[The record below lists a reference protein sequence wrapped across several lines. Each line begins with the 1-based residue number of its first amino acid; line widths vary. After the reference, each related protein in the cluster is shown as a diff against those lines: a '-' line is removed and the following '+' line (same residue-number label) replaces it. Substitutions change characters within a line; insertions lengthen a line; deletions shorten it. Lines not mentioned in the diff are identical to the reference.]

1 MAEQERKTFK
11 WGDREYLLDDLL
23 KLHAEQENNYYNFA
37 RDRGQ
42 YDETALSGLRQAIS
56 DRINAVKSGQAFD
69 ADGVLG
75 TDTVDNTTI
84 QTQKKGLF
92 KKAKYVDQDNTE
104 WAKYYLNK
112 LVGQLK
118 PYEKGTTADKGAWDI
133 TKHGLSAYLTG
144 QGLNARDIFE
154 KYDLRDKDNPEAA
167 RSFTQRRE
175 ILKKHLAGYNNWL
188 KGKGF
193 DFSKNDNEWD
203 DTFGTDLDK
212 FVTDYD
218 NLDNNALATQLRR
231 FGAGDDYT
239 TAFTSDRWDLSKSSD
254 QLAEEEKLAAQ
265 QKKAKEEK
273 EKYQQYIK
281 DTHGAFKALEDN
293 NFGGTFFTSSGDGL
307 FDMSDSE
314 YETWLNTHTNDKDAY
329 MRNLQES
336 YYKNPFDTK
345 VAGEYL
351 PLAERFGALKDV
363 TIGGRAYKYDPRT
376 IDRTKNR
383 FVAFDPE
390 SGEIRHAF
398 IGDIEAEKE
407 ALRRKWRIDNGYEDE
422 AAQYFEEGGV
432 ISMQTGGGFN
442 LAQSVNRDLEERNKK
457 RAKETGNTEKV
468 QAARDRVVSNGDDS
482 FVSEQDS
489 IASPNAGFSGAEVAR
504 LVSIGADI
512 TSMFLDPVTGTAV
525 GLGSTLT
532 NFGADIADDGFQWED
547 VKNLGINVGFDLLGA
562 IPLFGDAV
570 GTGSKITRNLVKWAP
585 RVMAGL
591 AAYQGVSN
599 FDGMMDSWGKFT
611 SGDKDQKLTVQDWR
625 NIAQSIGL
633 VTGATRAIKNKV
645 AQNQMK
651 NKAKVDGVVGVNV
664 RDKNTGEI
672 KQLLV
677 DGKTAE
683 TIRNHKGDAKK
694 IQQTLSELEGYKDK
708 FGENGTWEIN
718 TKSGG
723 LQKPFGRTENAD
735 GSKSWELRGFRKD
748 GRADVN
754 DVYDFSQ
761 VPQGYG
767 ASAGY
772 KIPGVSDYLNNLHQS
787 WVSKLS
793 GNPTQINARGV
804 MTSAEIDAQH
814 QQLLKDQGV
823 DAQIEKLT
831 QAMDA
836 RNKSQEITKD
846 KLTKAQE
853 ALGLNQD
860 RVKGLASEA
869 DLQANKTAYETQ
881 LRSLP
886 DDLTLRNAEQAIA
899 HNQSILDRNKTRRAE
914 LSASRKEKIQQSV
927 EGFDN
932 KIAKKQ
938 DKIKKLQKRL
948 KSLNKIKNPTPEQIR
963 EKRSLIGH
971 IQGQQRAI
979 SGIEAKKGQIAD
991 KITKQYT
998 KEYARLAAENKTAKG
1013 SIATAQPIA
1022 NQRQSLMDY
1031 RAKLKGV
1038 ENDLATYTDVN
1049 TKNTSIQQRI
1059 NTLQGRLSAHDPATT
1074 HTKAYQD
1081 LEALLNNLRTSHQQI
1096 GGRQL
1101 DWDMN
1106 TILAKYNVQNA
1117 FKEGGSINRN
1127 KINKFLNYAKG

>member
-1 MAEQERKTFK
+1 MAETKQEKRTFK

-23 KLHAEQENNYYNFA
+23 EQHAKYENNYYDFA

-42 YDETALSGLRQAIS
+42 YDATALQGLRQAITN
-56 DRINAVKSGQAFD
+56 RINAVKDGKSFD
-69 ADGVLG
+69 GDGTLY
-75 TDTVDNTTI
+75 TDRVDNTRI

-92 KKAKYVDQDNTE
+92 KKDKYVDQDNTE
-104 WAKYYLNK
+104 WAKYYLNQ
-112 LVGQLK
+112 LVGRIK
-118 PYEKGTTADKGAWDI
+118 PYEKAVTPDKGAWDI
-133 TKHGLSAYLTG
+133 AKYGLSAYLTG

-265 QKKAKEEK
+265 QKKVKEEK

-314 YETWLNTHTNDKDAY
+314 YETWLKTHTNDKDAY

-351 PLAERFGALKDV
+351 PLAGRFGALKDV

-651 NKAKVDGVVGVNV
+651 NKAKVDGVVGVNI

-767 ASAGY
+767 VSAGY
-772 KIPGVSDYLNNLHQS
+772 KIPGVSDKLNQWHQQL
-787 WVSKLS
+787 VGKLS
-793 GNPTQINARGV
+793 GTPATVNAKGAKTV
-804 MTSAEIDAQH
+804 AEVDAEVKA
-814 QQLLKDQGV
+814 LRDPV
-823 DAQIEKLT
+823 DAQVKAMQDAMTRRSEAKKRINSQLTPEKKRLQDIQT
-831 QAMDA
+831 RLRGVPDEATLNANKTTLEQNIATNDANITSRQQLIDQAQK
-836 RNKSQEITKD
+836 NLD
-846 KLTKAQE
+846 KLLNKKRVPKKRQKQHKADIKSARAQLQGHKTTLQGYQATKQRYDADMSKLKAQLQDY
-853 ALGLNQD
+853 ADLTPVQANVNRLQGIQSRLGRGNHTNAYNKLQQM
-860 RVKGLASEA
+860 LA
-869 DLQANKTAYETQ
+869 DLQTNHSTV
-881 LRSLP
+881 S
-886 DDLTLRNAEQAIA
+886 
-899 HNQSILDRNKTRRAE
+899 
-914 LSASRKEKIQQSV
+914 
-927 EGFDN
+927 
-932 KIAKKQ
+932 
-938 DKIKKLQKRL
+938 
-948 KSLNKIKNPTPEQIR
+948 
-963 EKRSLIGH
+963 
-971 IQGQQRAI
+971 
-979 SGIEAKKGQIAD
+979 
-991 KITKQYT
+991 
-998 KEYARLAAENKTAKG
+998 
-1013 SIATAQPIA
+1013 
-1022 NQRQSLMDY
+1022 
-1031 RAKLKGV
+1031 
-1038 ENDLATYTDVN
+1038 
-1049 TKNTSIQQRI
+1049 
-1059 NTLQGRLSAHDPATT
+1059 
-1074 HTKAYQD
+1074 
-1081 LEALLNNLRTSHQQI
+1081 
-1096 GGRQL
+1096 GRQVN
-1101 DWDMN
+1101 WDMSE
-1106 TILAKYNVQNA
+1106 ILQQAGIQNA
-1117 FKEGGSINRN
+1117 FKQGGSIDKN

>member
-1 MAEQERKTFK
+1 MAETKQEKRTFK

-23 KLHAEQENNYYNFA
+23 EQHAKYENNYYDFA

-42 YDETALSGLRQAIS
+42 YDATALQGLRQAITN
-56 DRINAVKSGQAFD
+56 RINAVKDGKSFD
-69 ADGVLG
+69 GDGTLY
-75 TDTVDNTTI
+75 TDRVDNTRI

-92 KKAKYVDQDNTE
+92 KKDKYVDQDNTE
-104 WAKYYLNK
+104 WAKYYLNQ
-112 LVGQLK
+112 LVGRIK
-118 PYEKGTTADKGAWDI
+118 PYEKAATPDKGAWDI
-133 TKHGLSAYLTG
+133 NKYGLSAYLTG

-218 NLDNNALATQLRR
+218 NLDNNTLATQLRR

-293 NFGGTFFTSSGDGL
+293 NLGGTFFTSSGDGL

-351 PLAERFGALKDV
+351 PLAGRFGALKDV

-422 AAQYFEEGGV
+422 AAQYFEEGGI

-468 QAARDRVVSNGDDS
+468 QAARDRVVSNGDNS

-767 ASAGY
+767 ASVGY
-772 KIPGVSDYLNNLHQS
+772 KIPGVSDRLNQWHQQL
-787 WVSKLS
+787 VGKLS
-793 GNPTQINARGV
+793 GTPSTVNAKGAKTV
-804 MTSAEIDAQH
+804 AEVDAEVKA
-814 QQLLKDQGV
+814 LRDPV
-823 DAQIEKLT
+823 DAQVKAMQDAMTRRSEAKKRINSQLTPEKKRLQDIQT
-831 QAMDA
+831 RLRGVPDEATLNANKTTLEQNIATNDANITSRQQLIDQAQK
-836 RNKSQEITKD
+836 NLD
-846 KLTKAQE
+846 KLLNKKRVPKKRQKQHKADIKSARAQLQGHKTTLQGYQATKQRYDADMSKLKAQLQDY
-853 ALGLNQD
+853 ADLTPVQANVNRLQGIQSRLGRGNHTNAYNKLQQM
-860 RVKGLASEA
+860 LA
-869 DLQANKTAYETQ
+869 DLQANHSTV
-881 LRSLP
+881 S
-886 DDLTLRNAEQAIA
+886 
-899 HNQSILDRNKTRRAE
+899 
-914 LSASRKEKIQQSV
+914 
-927 EGFDN
+927 
-932 KIAKKQ
+932 
-938 DKIKKLQKRL
+938 
-948 KSLNKIKNPTPEQIR
+948 
-963 EKRSLIGH
+963 
-971 IQGQQRAI
+971 
-979 SGIEAKKGQIAD
+979 
-991 KITKQYT
+991 
-998 KEYARLAAENKTAKG
+998 
-1013 SIATAQPIA
+1013 
-1022 NQRQSLMDY
+1022 
-1031 RAKLKGV
+1031 
-1038 ENDLATYTDVN
+1038 
-1049 TKNTSIQQRI
+1049 
-1059 NTLQGRLSAHDPATT
+1059 
-1074 HTKAYQD
+1074 
-1081 LEALLNNLRTSHQQI
+1081 
-1096 GGRQL
+1096 GRQVN
-1101 DWDMN
+1101 WDMAE
-1106 TILAKYNVQNA
+1106 ILQQAGIQNA
-1117 FKEGGSINRN
+1117 FKQGGSINRN

>member
-1 MAEQERKTFK
+1 MAETKQEKRTFK

-23 KLHAEQENNYYNFA
+23 EQHAKYENNYYDFA

-42 YDETALSGLRQAIS
+42 YDATALQGLRQAITN
-56 DRINAVKSGQAFD
+56 RINAVKDGKSFD
-69 ADGVLG
+69 GDGTLY
-75 TDTVDNTTI
+75 TDRVDNTRI

-92 KKAKYVDQDNTE
+92 KKDKYVDQDNTE
-104 WAKYYLNK
+104 WAKYYLNQ
-112 LVGQLK
+112 LVGRIK
-118 PYEKGTTADKGAWDI
+118 PYEKAVTPDKGAWDI
-133 TKHGLSAYLTG
+133 SKYGLSAYLTG

-212 FVTDYD
+212 FVNDYD
-218 NLDNNALATQLRR
+218 SLDNNTLATQLRR

-293 NFGGTFFTSSGDGL
+293 NLGGTFFTSSGDGL

-314 YETWLNTHTNDKDAY
+314 YEAWLNTHTNDKDAY

-351 PLAERFGALKDV
+351 PLAGRFGALKDV

-489 IASPNAGFSGAEVAR
+489 IASPDAGFSGAEVAR

-754 DVYDFSQ
+754 DIYDFSQ

-767 ASAGY
+767 VSAGY
-772 KIPGVSDYLNNLHQS
+772 KIPGVSDKLNQWHQQA
-787 WVSKLS
+787 VGRLSKT
-793 GNPTQINARGV
+793 PTQVDAKGAKTV
-804 MTSAEIDAQH
+804 AEVDAEVKA
-814 QQLLKDQGV
+814 LRDPV
-823 DAQIEKLT
+823 DAQVKAMQDAMTRRSEAKNRINSQLTPEKKRLQDIQT
-831 QAMDA
+831 RLRGVPDEATLNANKTTLEQNIATNNANITSRQQLIDQAQK
-836 RNKSQEITKD
+836 NLD
-846 KLTKAQE
+846 KLLNKKRVPKKRQKQHKADIKSARAQLQGHKTTLQGYQATKQRYDADMSKLKAQLQDY
-853 ALGLNQD
+853 ADLTPVQTNVNRLQGIQSRLGRGNHTNAYNKLQQM
-860 RVKGLASEA
+860 LA
-869 DLQANKTAYETQ
+869 DLQTNHSTV
-881 LRSLP
+881 S
-886 DDLTLRNAEQAIA
+886 
-899 HNQSILDRNKTRRAE
+899 
-914 LSASRKEKIQQSV
+914 
-927 EGFDN
+927 
-932 KIAKKQ
+932 
-938 DKIKKLQKRL
+938 
-948 KSLNKIKNPTPEQIR
+948 
-963 EKRSLIGH
+963 
-971 IQGQQRAI
+971 
-979 SGIEAKKGQIAD
+979 
-991 KITKQYT
+991 
-998 KEYARLAAENKTAKG
+998 
-1013 SIATAQPIA
+1013 
-1022 NQRQSLMDY
+1022 
-1031 RAKLKGV
+1031 
-1038 ENDLATYTDVN
+1038 
-1049 TKNTSIQQRI
+1049 
-1059 NTLQGRLSAHDPATT
+1059 
-1074 HTKAYQD
+1074 
-1081 LEALLNNLRTSHQQI
+1081 
-1096 GGRQL
+1096 GRQVN
-1101 DWDMN
+1101 WDMSE
-1106 TILAKYNVQNA
+1106 ILQQAGIQNA
-1117 FKEGGSINRN
+1117 FKQGGSIDKN

>member
-1 MAEQERKTFK
+1 MAETKQEKRTFK

-23 KLHAEQENNYYNFA
+23 EQHAKYENNYYDFA

-42 YDETALSGLRQAIS
+42 YDATALQGLRQAITN
-56 DRINAVKSGQAFD
+56 RINAVKDGKSFD
-69 ADGVLG
+69 GDGTLY
-75 TDTVDNTTI
+75 TDRVDNTRI

-92 KKAKYVDQDNTE
+92 KKDKYVDQDNTE
-104 WAKYYLNK
+104 WAKYYLNQ
-112 LVGQLK
+112 LVGRIK
-118 PYEKGTTADKGAWDI
+118 PYEKAATPDKGAWDI
-133 TKHGLSAYLTG
+133 AKYGLSAYLTG

-293 NFGGTFFTSSGDGL
+293 NFSGTFFTSSGDGL

-351 PLAERFGALKDV
+351 PLAGRFGALKDV

-767 ASAGY
+767 ASVGY
-772 KIPGVSDYLNNLHQS
+772 KIPGVSDRLNQWHQQL
-787 WVSKLS
+787 VGKLS
-793 GNPTQINARGV
+793 GTPSTVNAKGAKTV
-804 MTSAEIDAQH
+804 AEVDAEVKA
-814 QQLLKDQGV
+814 LRDPV
-823 DAQIEKLT
+823 DAQVKAMQDAMTRRSEAKKRINSQLTPEKKRLQDIQT
-831 QAMDA
+831 RLRGVPDEATLNANKTTLEQNIATNDANITSRQQLIDQAQK
-836 RNKSQEITKD
+836 NLD
-846 KLTKAQE
+846 KLLNKKRVPKKRQKQHKADIKSARAQLQGHKTTLQGYQATKQRYDADMSKLKAQLQDY
-853 ALGLNQD
+853 ADLTPVQANVNRLQGIQSRLGRGNHTNAYNKLQQM
-860 RVKGLASEA
+860 LA
-869 DLQANKTAYETQ
+869 DLQANHSTV
-881 LRSLP
+881 S
-886 DDLTLRNAEQAIA
+886 
-899 HNQSILDRNKTRRAE
+899 
-914 LSASRKEKIQQSV
+914 
-927 EGFDN
+927 
-932 KIAKKQ
+932 
-938 DKIKKLQKRL
+938 
-948 KSLNKIKNPTPEQIR
+948 
-963 EKRSLIGH
+963 
-971 IQGQQRAI
+971 
-979 SGIEAKKGQIAD
+979 
-991 KITKQYT
+991 
-998 KEYARLAAENKTAKG
+998 
-1013 SIATAQPIA
+1013 
-1022 NQRQSLMDY
+1022 
-1031 RAKLKGV
+1031 
-1038 ENDLATYTDVN
+1038 
-1049 TKNTSIQQRI
+1049 
-1059 NTLQGRLSAHDPATT
+1059 
-1074 HTKAYQD
+1074 
-1081 LEALLNNLRTSHQQI
+1081 
-1096 GGRQL
+1096 GRQVN
-1101 DWDMN
+1101 WDMAE
-1106 TILAKYNVQNA
+1106 ILQQAGIQNA
-1117 FKEGGSINRN
+1117 FKQGGSINRN

>member
-1 MAEQERKTFK
+1 MAENKQEKRTFK

-23 KLHAEQENNYYNFA
+23 AQHAQFENNYYDFA

-42 YDETALSGLRQAIS
+42 YDATALQGLRQAITN
-56 DRINAVKSGQAFD
+56 RINAVKDGESFD
-69 ADGVLG
+69 GDGTLH
-75 TDTVDNTTI
+75 TDKVDNTRI

-92 KKAKYVDQDNTE
+92 KKDKYVDQDNTE
-104 WAKYYLNK
+104 WAKYYLNQ
-112 LVGQLK
+112 LVGRIK
-118 PYEKGTTADKGAWDI
+118 PYERQTPPDKGAWDI
-133 TKHGLSAYLTG
+133 SKYGLSAYLTG

-154 KYDLRDKDNPEAA
+154 KYDLRDQDNPEATRA
-167 RSFTQRRE
+167 FTQRRE
-175 ILKKHLAGYNNWL
+175 LLKKHLSGYNNWL

-218 NLDNNALATQLRR
+218 TLDNNALAAQLRR

-239 TAFTSDRWDLSKSSD
+239 TAFTSDKWDLSKSSS

-273 EKYQQYIK
+273 EKYQQYVK
-281 DTHGAFKALEDN
+281 DTHGAFKSLEDN
-293 NFGGTFFTSSGDGL
+293 NFGGTYFTSAGDGL
-307 FDMSDSE
+307 FNMSDSE
-314 YETWLNTHTNDKDAY
+314 YESWLNTHTNDKDAY

-336 YYKNPFDTK
+336 YYKNPFDAK
-345 VAGEYL
+345 IAGEYL
-351 PLAERFGALKDV
+351 PLAGRFGALKDV
-363 TIGGRAYKYDPRT
+363 TIDGRAYKYDPRT

-390 SGEIRHAF
+390 SGEMRHAF
-398 IGDIEAEKE
+398 IGDIEEE
-407 ALRRKWRIDNGYEDE
+407 MQALKRKWRIDNGYEDE
-422 AAQYFEEGGV
+422 ADKYTKYNEQGGV
-432 ISMQTGGGFN
+432 LSMQTGGGFN

-489 IASPNAGFSGAEVAR
+489 IASPDSGFSGAEVAR

-512 TSMFLDPVTGTAV
+512 TSMFLDPITGTAV

-547 VKNLGINVGFDLLGA
+547 VKNLGINAGFDLLGA

-599 FDGMMDSWGKFT
+599 FGGMMDSWSKFT

-633 VTGATRAIKNKV
+633 VTGATKAIKNKV
-645 AQNQMK
+645 AQNQVK

-683 TIRNHKGDAKK
+683 AIRSHKGDAKK

-723 LQKPFGRTENAD
+723 LQKPWGKTENAD

-754 DVYDFSQ
+754 DIYDFSQ

-767 ASAGY
+767 VSAGY
-772 KIPGVSDYLNNLHQS
+772 KIPGVSDKLNQWHQQA
-787 WVSKLS
+787 VGKLS
-793 GNPTQINARGV
+793 KTPTQVYAKGAKTV
-804 MTSAEIDAQH
+804 AEVDAEVKA
-814 QQLLKDQGV
+814 LRDPV
-823 DAQIEKLT
+823 DAQIKAMQDAMTRRADAKSRINAQLTPEKKRLQDIQT
-831 QAMDA
+831 RLRGVPDEATLNSNKITLEQNIATNDANITSRQQLIDQAQK
-836 RNKSQEITKD
+836 NLD
-846 KLTKAQE
+846 KLLNKKRVPKKKQKQHKAAIKSARTQLQGHKTTLQGYQATKQRYDADMSKLKAQLQDY
-853 ALGLNQD
+853 ADLTPVQTNVNRLQGIQSRLGRGNHTNAYNKLQQM
-860 RVKGLASEA
+860 LA
-869 DLQANKTAYETQ
+869 DLQTNHSTV
-881 LRSLP
+881 S
-886 DDLTLRNAEQAIA
+886 
-899 HNQSILDRNKTRRAE
+899 
-914 LSASRKEKIQQSV
+914 
-927 EGFDN
+927 
-932 KIAKKQ
+932 
-938 DKIKKLQKRL
+938 
-948 KSLNKIKNPTPEQIR
+948 
-963 EKRSLIGH
+963 
-971 IQGQQRAI
+971 
-979 SGIEAKKGQIAD
+979 
-991 KITKQYT
+991 
-998 KEYARLAAENKTAKG
+998 
-1013 SIATAQPIA
+1013 
-1022 NQRQSLMDY
+1022 
-1031 RAKLKGV
+1031 
-1038 ENDLATYTDVN
+1038 
-1049 TKNTSIQQRI
+1049 
-1059 NTLQGRLSAHDPATT
+1059 
-1074 HTKAYQD
+1074 
-1081 LEALLNNLRTSHQQI
+1081 
-1096 GGRQL
+1096 GRQVN
-1101 DWDMN
+1101 WDMAE
-1106 TILAKYNVQNA
+1106 ILQQAGVQNA
-1117 FKEGGSINRN
+1117 FKQGGSINRN

>member
-1 MAEQERKTFK
+1 MAEIKQEKRTFK

-23 KLHAEQENNYYNFA
+23 EQHAKYENNYYDFA

-42 YDETALSGLRQAIS
+42 YDATALQGLRQAITN
-56 DRINAVKSGQAFD
+56 RINAVKDGKSFD
-69 ADGVLG
+69 GDGTLY
-75 TDTVDNTTI
+75 TDRVDNTRI

-92 KKAKYVDQDNTE
+92 KKDKYVDQDNTE
-104 WAKYYLNK
+104 WAKYYLNQ
-112 LVGQLK
+112 LVGRIK
-118 PYEKGTTADKGAWDI
+118 PYEKATTPDKGAWDI
-133 TKHGLSAYLTG
+133 SKYGLSAYLTG

-218 NLDNNALATQLRR
+218 NLDNNTLATQLRR

-307 FDMSDSE
+307 FNMSDSE

-329 MRNLQES
+329 MRNLQEN

-351 PLAERFGALKDV
+351 PLAGRFGALKDV
-363 TIGGRAYKYDPRT
+363 TIDGRAYKYDPRT

-398 IGDIEAEKE
+398 IGDIAEE
-407 ALRRKWRIDNGYEDE
+407 MAALKRKWRIDNGYENE
-422 AAQYFEEGGV
+422 ADKYINYNEEGGV

-457 RAKETGNTEKV
+457 KAKETGNTEKV

-489 IASPNAGFSGAEVAR
+489 IASPDSGFSGAEIAR

-547 VKNLGINVGFDLLGA
+547 VKNLGINAGFDLLGA

-599 FDGMMDSWGKFT
+599 FDGMMDSWSKFT

-767 ASAGY
+767 VSAGY
-772 KIPGVSDYLNNLHQS
+772 KIPGVSDRLNQWHQQL
-787 WVSKLS
+787 VGKLS
-793 GNPTQINARGV
+793 GTPSTVNAKGAKTV
-804 MTSAEIDAQH
+804 AEVDAEVKA
-814 QQLLKDQGV
+814 LRDPV
-823 DAQIEKLT
+823 DAQVKAMQDAMTRRSEAKKRINSQLTPEKKRLQDIQT
-831 QAMDA
+831 RLRGVPDEATLNANKTTLEQNIATNDANITSRQQLIDQAQK
-836 RNKSQEITKD
+836 NLD
-846 KLTKAQE
+846 KLLNKKRVPKKRQKQHKADIKSARAQLQGHKTTLQGYQATKQRYDADMSKLKAQLQDY
-853 ALGLNQD
+853 ADLTPVQANVNRLQGIQSRLGRGNHTNVYNKLQQM
-860 RVKGLASEA
+860 LA
-869 DLQANKTAYETQ
+869 DLQANHSTV
-881 LRSLP
+881 S
-886 DDLTLRNAEQAIA
+886 
-899 HNQSILDRNKTRRAE
+899 
-914 LSASRKEKIQQSV
+914 
-927 EGFDN
+927 
-932 KIAKKQ
+932 
-938 DKIKKLQKRL
+938 
-948 KSLNKIKNPTPEQIR
+948 
-963 EKRSLIGH
+963 
-971 IQGQQRAI
+971 
-979 SGIEAKKGQIAD
+979 
-991 KITKQYT
+991 
-998 KEYARLAAENKTAKG
+998 
-1013 SIATAQPIA
+1013 
-1022 NQRQSLMDY
+1022 
-1031 RAKLKGV
+1031 
-1038 ENDLATYTDVN
+1038 
-1049 TKNTSIQQRI
+1049 
-1059 NTLQGRLSAHDPATT
+1059 
-1074 HTKAYQD
+1074 
-1081 LEALLNNLRTSHQQI
+1081 
-1096 GGRQL
+1096 GRQVN
-1101 DWDMN
+1101 WDMAE
-1106 TILAKYNVQNA
+1106 ILQQAGIQNA
-1117 FKEGGSINRN
+1117 FKQGGSINRN

>member
-1 MAEQERKTFK
+1 MAETKQEKRTFK

-23 KLHAEQENNYYNFA
+23 EQHAKYENNYYDFA

-42 YDETALSGLRQAIS
+42 YDATALQGLRQAITN
-56 DRINAVKSGQAFD
+56 RINAVKDGKSFD
-69 ADGVLG
+69 GDGTLY
-75 TDTVDNTTI
+75 TDRVDNTRI

-92 KKAKYVDQDNTE
+92 KKDKYVDQDNTE
-104 WAKYYLNK
+104 WAKYYLNQ
-112 LVGQLK
+112 LVGRIK
-118 PYEKGTTADKGAWDI
+118 PYEKAVTPDKGAWDI
-133 TKHGLSAYLTG
+133 SKYGLSAYLTG

-218 NLDNNALATQLRR
+218 NLDNNTLATQLRR

-293 NFGGTFFTSSGDGL
+293 NLGGTFFTSSGDGL

-314 YETWLNTHTNDKDAY
+314 YEAWLNTHTNDKDAY

-351 PLAERFGALKDV
+351 PLAGRFGALKDV

-489 IASPNAGFSGAEVAR
+489 IASPDAGFSGAEVAR

-754 DVYDFSQ
+754 DIYDFSQ

-767 ASAGY
+767 VSAGY
-772 KIPGVSDYLNNLHQS
+772 KIPGVSDKLNQWHQQA
-787 WVSKLS
+787 VGRLSKT
-793 GNPTQINARGV
+793 PTQVDAKGAKTV
-804 MTSAEIDAQH
+804 AEVDAEVKA
-814 QQLLKDQGV
+814 LRDPV
-823 DAQIEKLT
+823 DAQVKAMQDAMTRRSEAKKRINSQLTPEKKRLQDIQT
-831 QAMDA
+831 RLRGVPDEATLNANKTTLEQNIATNDANITSRQQLIDQAQK
-836 RNKSQEITKD
+836 NLD
-846 KLTKAQE
+846 KLLNKKRVPKKRQKQHKADIKSARAQLQGHKTTLQGYQATKQRYDADMSKLKAQLQDY
-853 ALGLNQD
+853 ADLTPVQTNVNRLQGIQSRLGRGNHTNAYNKLQQM
-860 RVKGLASEA
+860 LA
-869 DLQANKTAYETQ
+869 DLQTNHSTV
-881 LRSLP
+881 S
-886 DDLTLRNAEQAIA
+886 
-899 HNQSILDRNKTRRAE
+899 
-914 LSASRKEKIQQSV
+914 
-927 EGFDN
+927 
-932 KIAKKQ
+932 
-938 DKIKKLQKRL
+938 
-948 KSLNKIKNPTPEQIR
+948 
-963 EKRSLIGH
+963 
-971 IQGQQRAI
+971 
-979 SGIEAKKGQIAD
+979 
-991 KITKQYT
+991 
-998 KEYARLAAENKTAKG
+998 
-1013 SIATAQPIA
+1013 
-1022 NQRQSLMDY
+1022 
-1031 RAKLKGV
+1031 
-1038 ENDLATYTDVN
+1038 
-1049 TKNTSIQQRI
+1049 
-1059 NTLQGRLSAHDPATT
+1059 
-1074 HTKAYQD
+1074 
-1081 LEALLNNLRTSHQQI
+1081 
-1096 GGRQL
+1096 GRQVN
-1101 DWDMN
+1101 WDMSE
-1106 TILAKYNVQNA
+1106 ILQQAGIQNA
-1117 FKEGGSINRN
+1117 FKQGGSIDKN

>member
-1 MAEQERKTFK
+1 MAETKQEKRTFK

-23 KLHAEQENNYYNFA
+23 EQHAKYENNYYDFA

-42 YDETALSGLRQAIS
+42 YDAAALQGLRQAITN
-56 DRINAVKSGQAFD
+56 RINAIKDGQSFD
-69 ADGVLG
+69 GDGTLD
-75 TDTVDNTTI
+75 TDRVDNTRI

-92 KKAKYVDQDNTE
+92 KKDKYVDQDNTE
-104 WAKYYLNK
+104 WAKYYLNQ
-112 LVGQLK
+112 LVGRIK
-118 PYEKGTTADKGAWDI
+118 PYEKAATPDKGAWDI
-133 TKHGLSAYLTG
+133 NKYGLSAYLTG

-175 ILKKHLAGYNNWL
+175 ILKQHLTGYNNWL

-218 NLDNNALATQLRR
+218 NLDNNALATQLRK

-239 TAFTSDRWDLSKSSD
+239 TAFTSDKWDLSKSSN

-281 DTHGAFKALEDN
+281 DTHNAFKALEDN

-307 FDMSDSE
+307 FNMSDSE

-336 YYKNPFDTK
+336 YYKNPFDIK
-345 VAGEYL
+345 IAGEYL
-351 PLAERFGALKDV
+351 PLAGRFGALKDV
-363 TIGGRAYKYDPRT
+363 TINGKTYKYDPRT

-442 LAQSVNRDLEERNKK
+442 LAQAVNRDLEERNKK

-468 QAARDRVVSNGDDS
+468 QAARDRVVINGDNS
-482 FVSEQDS
+482 FISEQNS
-489 IASPNAGFSGAEVAR
+489 IANPNAGFTGAEIAR

-512 TSMFLDPVTGTAV
+512 TSMFLDPITGTAV

-591 AAYQGVSN
+591 ATYQGVSN
-599 FDGMMDSWGKFT
+599 FDGMMNSWSKFT
-611 SGDKDQKLTVQDWR
+611 SGDKDKKLTVQDWR

-633 VTGATRAIKNKV
+633 ITGATRAIKNKA

-651 NKAKVDGVVGVNV
+651 NKAKVQDVVGVNV

-683 TIRNHKGDAKK
+683 TIRNHKGDANK

-708 FGENGTWEIN
+708 FGENGNWEIN

-748 GRADVN
+748 GKADVN

-761 VPQGYG
+761 IPQGYG

-772 KIPGVSDYLNNLHQS
+772 KIPGVSDRLNQWHQQL
-787 WVSKLS
+787 VGKLS
-793 GNPTQINARGV
+793 GTPSTVNAKGAK
-804 MTSAEIDAQH
+804 TIAEVDAEVKA
-814 QQLLKDQGV
+814 LRDPV
-823 DAQIEKLT
+823 DAQVKAMQDAMTRRNEAKNRINSQLTPEKKRLQDIQT
-831 QAMDA
+831 RLRGVPDEATLNANKTTLEQNIATNDANITSRQQLIDQAQK
-836 RNKSQEITKD
+836 NLD
-846 KLTKAQE
+846 KLLNKKRVPKKRQKQHKADIKSARAQLQGHKTTLQGYQATKQRYDADMSKLNAQLQDY
-853 ALGLNQD
+853 ADLTPVQANVNRLQRIQSRLGRGNHTNAYNKLQQM
-860 RVKGLASEA
+860 LA
-869 DLQANKTAYETQ
+869 DLQTNHSTV
-881 LRSLP
+881 S
-886 DDLTLRNAEQAIA
+886 
-899 HNQSILDRNKTRRAE
+899 
-914 LSASRKEKIQQSV
+914 
-927 EGFDN
+927 
-932 KIAKKQ
+932 
-938 DKIKKLQKRL
+938 
-948 KSLNKIKNPTPEQIR
+948 
-963 EKRSLIGH
+963 
-971 IQGQQRAI
+971 
-979 SGIEAKKGQIAD
+979 
-991 KITKQYT
+991 
-998 KEYARLAAENKTAKG
+998 
-1013 SIATAQPIA
+1013 
-1022 NQRQSLMDY
+1022 
-1031 RAKLKGV
+1031 
-1038 ENDLATYTDVN
+1038 
-1049 TKNTSIQQRI
+1049 
-1059 NTLQGRLSAHDPATT
+1059 
-1074 HTKAYQD
+1074 
-1081 LEALLNNLRTSHQQI
+1081 
-1096 GGRQL
+1096 GRQVN
-1101 DWDMN
+1101 WDMSE
-1106 TILAKYNVQNA
+1106 ILQQAGIQNA
-1117 FKEGGSINRN
+1117 FKQGGSIDRN

>member
-1 MAEQERKTFK
+1 MAETKQEKRTFK

-23 KLHAEQENNYYNFA
+23 EQHAKYENNYYDFA

-42 YDETALSGLRQAIS
+42 YDATALQGLRQAITN
-56 DRINAVKSGQAFD
+56 RINAVKDGKSFD
-69 ADGVLG
+69 GDGTLY
-75 TDTVDNTTI
+75 TDRVDNTRI

-92 KKAKYVDQDNTE
+92 KKDKYVDQDNTE
-104 WAKYYLNK
+104 WAKYYLNQ
-112 LVGQLK
+112 LVGRIK
-118 PYEKGTTADKGAWDI
+118 PYEKAVTPDKGAWDI
-133 TKHGLSAYLTG
+133 AKYGLSAYLTG

-265 QKKAKEEK
+265 QKKVKEEK

-351 PLAERFGALKDV
+351 PLAGRFGALKDV

-767 ASAGY
+767 VSAGY
-772 KIPGVSDYLNNLHQS
+772 KIPGVSDKLNQWHQQL
-787 WVSKLS
+787 VGKLS
-793 GNPTQINARGV
+793 GTPATVNAKGAKTV
-804 MTSAEIDAQH
+804 AEVDAEVKA
-814 QQLLKDQGV
+814 LRDPV
-823 DAQIEKLT
+823 DAQVKAMQDAMTRRSEAKKRINSQLTPEKKRLQDIQT
-831 QAMDA
+831 RLRGVPDEATLNANKTTLELNIATNDANITSRQQLIDQAQK
-836 RNKSQEITKD
+836 NLD
-846 KLTKAQE
+846 KLLNKKRVPKKRQKQHKADIKSARAQLQGHKTTLQGYQATKQRYDADMSKLKAQLQDY
-853 ALGLNQD
+853 ADLTPVQANVNRLQGIQSRLGRGNHTNAYNKLQQM
-860 RVKGLASEA
+860 LA
-869 DLQANKTAYETQ
+869 DLQTNHSTV
-881 LRSLP
+881 S
-886 DDLTLRNAEQAIA
+886 
-899 HNQSILDRNKTRRAE
+899 
-914 LSASRKEKIQQSV
+914 
-927 EGFDN
+927 
-932 KIAKKQ
+932 
-938 DKIKKLQKRL
+938 
-948 KSLNKIKNPTPEQIR
+948 
-963 EKRSLIGH
+963 
-971 IQGQQRAI
+971 
-979 SGIEAKKGQIAD
+979 
-991 KITKQYT
+991 
-998 KEYARLAAENKTAKG
+998 
-1013 SIATAQPIA
+1013 
-1022 NQRQSLMDY
+1022 
-1031 RAKLKGV
+1031 
-1038 ENDLATYTDVN
+1038 
-1049 TKNTSIQQRI
+1049 
-1059 NTLQGRLSAHDPATT
+1059 
-1074 HTKAYQD
+1074 
-1081 LEALLNNLRTSHQQI
+1081 
-1096 GGRQL
+1096 GRQVN
-1101 DWDMN
+1101 WDMSE
-1106 TILAKYNVQNA
+1106 ILQQAGIQNA
-1117 FKEGGSINRN
+1117 FKQGGSIDKN

>member
-1 MAEQERKTFK
+1 MAETKQEKRTFK

-23 KLHAEQENNYYNFA
+23 EQHAKYENNYYDFA

-42 YDETALSGLRQAIS
+42 YDATALQGLRQAITN
-56 DRINAVKSGQAFD
+56 RINAVKDGKSFD
-69 ADGVLG
+69 GDGTLY
-75 TDTVDNTTI
+75 TDRVDNTRI

-92 KKAKYVDQDNTE
+92 KKDKYVDQDNTE
-104 WAKYYLNK
+104 WAKYYLNQ
-112 LVGQLK
+112 LVGRIK
-118 PYEKGTTADKGAWDI
+118 PYEKAATPDKGAWDI
-133 TKHGLSAYLTG
+133 NKYGLSAYLTG

-218 NLDNNALATQLRR
+218 NLDNNTLATQLRR

-293 NFGGTFFTSSGDGL
+293 NFSGTFFTSSGDGL

-351 PLAERFGALKDV
+351 PLAGRFGALKDV

-442 LAQSVNRDLEERNKK
+442 LVQSVNRDLEERNKK

-767 ASAGY
+767 ASVGY
-772 KIPGVSDYLNNLHQS
+772 KIPGVSDRLNQWHQQL
-787 WVSKLS
+787 VGKLS
-793 GNPTQINARGV
+793 GTPSTVNAKGAKTV
-804 MTSAEIDAQH
+804 AEVDAEVKA
-814 QQLLKDQGV
+814 LRDPV
-823 DAQIEKLT
+823 DAQVKAMQDAMTRRSEAKKRINSQLTPEKKRLQDIQT
-831 QAMDA
+831 RLRGVPDEATLNANKTTLEQNIATNDANITSRQQLIDQAQK
-836 RNKSQEITKD
+836 NLD
-846 KLTKAQE
+846 KLLNKKRVPKKRQKQHKADIKSARAQLQGHKTTLQGYQATKQRYDADMSKLKAQLQDY
-853 ALGLNQD
+853 ADLTPVQANVNRLQGIQSRLGRGNHTNAYNKLQQM
-860 RVKGLASEA
+860 LA
-869 DLQANKTAYETQ
+869 DLQANHSTV
-881 LRSLP
+881 S
-886 DDLTLRNAEQAIA
+886 
-899 HNQSILDRNKTRRAE
+899 
-914 LSASRKEKIQQSV
+914 
-927 EGFDN
+927 
-932 KIAKKQ
+932 
-938 DKIKKLQKRL
+938 
-948 KSLNKIKNPTPEQIR
+948 
-963 EKRSLIGH
+963 
-971 IQGQQRAI
+971 
-979 SGIEAKKGQIAD
+979 
-991 KITKQYT
+991 
-998 KEYARLAAENKTAKG
+998 
-1013 SIATAQPIA
+1013 
-1022 NQRQSLMDY
+1022 
-1031 RAKLKGV
+1031 
-1038 ENDLATYTDVN
+1038 
-1049 TKNTSIQQRI
+1049 
-1059 NTLQGRLSAHDPATT
+1059 
-1074 HTKAYQD
+1074 
-1081 LEALLNNLRTSHQQI
+1081 
-1096 GGRQL
+1096 GRQVN
-1101 DWDMN
+1101 WDMAE
-1106 TILAKYNVQNA
+1106 ILQQAGIQNA
-1117 FKEGGSINRN
+1117 FKQGGSINRN

>member
-1 MAEQERKTFK
+1 MAETKQEKRTFK

-23 KLHAEQENNYYNFA
+23 EQHAKYENNYYDFA

-42 YDETALSGLRQAIS
+42 YDATALQGLRQAITN
-56 DRINAVKSGQAFD
+56 RINAVKDGKSFD
-69 ADGVLG
+69 GDGTLY
-75 TDTVDNTTI
+75 TDRVDNTRI

-92 KKAKYVDQDNTE
+92 KKDKYVDQDNTE
-104 WAKYYLNK
+104 WAKYYLNQ
-112 LVGQLK
+112 LVGRIK
-118 PYEKGTTADKGAWDI
+118 PYEKAATPDKGAWDI
-133 TKHGLSAYLTG
+133 NKYGLFAYLTG

-218 NLDNNALATQLRR
+218 NLDNNTLATQLRR

-351 PLAERFGALKDV
+351 PLAGRFGALKDV

-767 ASAGY
+767 ASVGY
-772 KIPGVSDYLNNLHQS
+772 KIPGVSDRLNQWHQQL
-787 WVSKLS
+787 VGKLS
-793 GNPTQINARGV
+793 GTPSTVNAKGAKTV
-804 MTSAEIDAQH
+804 AEVDAEVKA
-814 QQLLKDQGV
+814 LRDPV
-823 DAQIEKLT
+823 DAQVKAMQDAMTRRSEAKKRINSQLTPEKKRLQDIQT
-831 QAMDA
+831 RLRGVPDEATLNANKTTLEQNIATNDANITSRQQLIDQAQK
-836 RNKSQEITKD
+836 NLD
-846 KLTKAQE
+846 KLLNKKRVPKKRQKQHKADIKSARAQLQGHKTTLQGYQATKQRYDADMSKLKAQLQDY
-853 ALGLNQD
+853 ADLTPVQANVNRLQGIQSRLGRGNHTNAYNKLQQM
-860 RVKGLASEA
+860 LA
-869 DLQANKTAYETQ
+869 DLQANHSTV
-881 LRSLP
+881 S
-886 DDLTLRNAEQAIA
+886 
-899 HNQSILDRNKTRRAE
+899 
-914 LSASRKEKIQQSV
+914 
-927 EGFDN
+927 
-932 KIAKKQ
+932 
-938 DKIKKLQKRL
+938 
-948 KSLNKIKNPTPEQIR
+948 
-963 EKRSLIGH
+963 
-971 IQGQQRAI
+971 
-979 SGIEAKKGQIAD
+979 
-991 KITKQYT
+991 
-998 KEYARLAAENKTAKG
+998 
-1013 SIATAQPIA
+1013 
-1022 NQRQSLMDY
+1022 
-1031 RAKLKGV
+1031 
-1038 ENDLATYTDVN
+1038 
-1049 TKNTSIQQRI
+1049 
-1059 NTLQGRLSAHDPATT
+1059 
-1074 HTKAYQD
+1074 
-1081 LEALLNNLRTSHQQI
+1081 
-1096 GGRQL
+1096 GRQVN
-1101 DWDMN
+1101 WDMAE
-1106 TILAKYNVQNA
+1106 ILQQAGIQNA
-1117 FKEGGSINRN
+1117 FKQGGSINRN

>member
-1 MAEQERKTFK
+1 MAETKQEKRTFK

-23 KLHAEQENNYYNFA
+23 EQHAKYENNYYDFA

-42 YDETALSGLRQAIS
+42 YDATALQGLRQAITN
-56 DRINAVKSGQAFD
+56 RINAVKDGKSFD
-69 ADGVLG
+69 GDGTLY
-75 TDTVDNTTI
+75 TDRVDNTRI

-92 KKAKYVDQDNTE
+92 KKDKYVDQDNTE
-104 WAKYYLNK
+104 WAKYYLNQ
-112 LVGQLK
+112 LVGRIK
-118 PYEKGTTADKGAWDI
+118 PYEKAVTPDKGAWYI
-133 TKHGLSAYLTG
+133 AKYGLSAYLTG

-351 PLAERFGALKDV
+351 PLAGRFGALKDV

-754 DVYDFSQ
+754 AVYDFSQ

-767 ASAGY
+767 ASVGY
-772 KIPGVSDYLNNLHQS
+772 KIPGVSDRLNQWHQQL
-787 WVSKLS
+787 VGKLS
-793 GNPTQINARGV
+793 GTPSTVNAKGAKTV
-804 MTSAEIDAQH
+804 AEVDAEVKA
-814 QQLLKDQGV
+814 LRDPV
-823 DAQIEKLT
+823 DAQVKAMQDAMTRRSEAKKRINSQLTPEKKRLQDIQT
-831 QAMDA
+831 RLRGVPDEATLNANKTTLEQNIATNDANITSRQQLIDQAQK
-836 RNKSQEITKD
+836 NLD
-846 KLTKAQE
+846 KLLNKKRVPKKKQKQHKADIKSARAQLQGHKTTLQGYQATKQRYDADMSKLKAQLQDY
-853 ALGLNQD
+853 ADLTPVQANVNRLQGIQSRLGRGNHTNAYNKLQQM
-860 RVKGLASEA
+860 LA
-869 DLQANKTAYETQ
+869 DLQANHSTV
-881 LRSLP
+881 S
-886 DDLTLRNAEQAIA
+886 
-899 HNQSILDRNKTRRAE
+899 
-914 LSASRKEKIQQSV
+914 
-927 EGFDN
+927 
-932 KIAKKQ
+932 
-938 DKIKKLQKRL
+938 
-948 KSLNKIKNPTPEQIR
+948 
-963 EKRSLIGH
+963 
-971 IQGQQRAI
+971 
-979 SGIEAKKGQIAD
+979 
-991 KITKQYT
+991 
-998 KEYARLAAENKTAKG
+998 
-1013 SIATAQPIA
+1013 
-1022 NQRQSLMDY
+1022 
-1031 RAKLKGV
+1031 
-1038 ENDLATYTDVN
+1038 
-1049 TKNTSIQQRI
+1049 
-1059 NTLQGRLSAHDPATT
+1059 
-1074 HTKAYQD
+1074 
-1081 LEALLNNLRTSHQQI
+1081 
-1096 GGRQL
+1096 GRQVN
-1101 DWDMN
+1101 WDMAE
-1106 TILAKYNVQNA
+1106 ILQQAGIQNA
-1117 FKEGGSINRN
+1117 FKQGGSINRN

>member
-1 MAEQERKTFK
+1 
-11 WGDREYLLDDLL
+11 
-23 KLHAEQENNYYNFA
+23 
-37 RDRGQ
+37 
-42 YDETALSGLRQAIS
+42 
-56 DRINAVKSGQAFD
+56 
-69 ADGVLG
+69 
-75 TDTVDNTTI
+75 
-84 QTQKKGLF
+84 
-92 KKAKYVDQDNTE
+92 
-104 WAKYYLNK
+104 
-112 LVGQLK
+112 
-118 PYEKGTTADKGAWDI
+118 
-133 TKHGLSAYLTG
+133 
-144 QGLNARDIFE
+144 
-154 KYDLRDKDNPEAA
+154 
-167 RSFTQRRE
+167 
-175 ILKKHLAGYNNWL
+175 
-188 KGKGF
+188 
-193 DFSKNDNEWD
+193 
-203 DTFGTDLDK
+203 
-212 FVTDYD
+212 
-218 NLDNNALATQLRR
+218 
-231 FGAGDDYT
+231 
-239 TAFTSDRWDLSKSSD
+239 
-254 QLAEEEKLAAQ
+254 
-265 QKKAKEEK
+265 
-273 EKYQQYIK
+273 
-281 DTHGAFKALEDN
+281 
-293 NFGGTFFTSSGDGL
+293 
-307 FDMSDSE
+307 MSDSE

-351 PLAERFGALKDV
+351 PLAGRFGALKDV

-599 FDGMMDSWGKFT
+599 FDGMMDSWSKFT

-767 ASAGY
+767 ASVGY
-772 KIPGVSDYLNNLHQS
+772 KIPGVSDRLNQWHQQL
-787 WVSKLS
+787 VGKLS
-793 GNPTQINARGV
+793 GTPSTVNAKGAKTV
-804 MTSAEIDAQH
+804 AEVDAEVKA
-814 QQLLKDQGV
+814 LRDPV
-823 DAQIEKLT
+823 DAQVKAMQDAMTRRSEAKKRINSQLTPEKKRLQDIQT
-831 QAMDA
+831 RLRGVPDEATLNANKTTLEQNIATNDANITSRQQLIDQAQK
-836 RNKSQEITKD
+836 NLD
-846 KLTKAQE
+846 KLLNKKRVPKKRQKQHKADIKSARAQLQGHKTTLQSYQATKQRYDADMSKLKAQLQDY
-853 ALGLNQD
+853 ADLTPVQANVNRLQGIQSRLGRGNHTNAYNKLQQM
-860 RVKGLASEA
+860 LA
-869 DLQANKTAYETQ
+869 DLQANHSTV
-881 LRSLP
+881 S
-886 DDLTLRNAEQAIA
+886 
-899 HNQSILDRNKTRRAE
+899 
-914 LSASRKEKIQQSV
+914 
-927 EGFDN
+927 
-932 KIAKKQ
+932 
-938 DKIKKLQKRL
+938 
-948 KSLNKIKNPTPEQIR
+948 
-963 EKRSLIGH
+963 
-971 IQGQQRAI
+971 
-979 SGIEAKKGQIAD
+979 
-991 KITKQYT
+991 
-998 KEYARLAAENKTAKG
+998 
-1013 SIATAQPIA
+1013 
-1022 NQRQSLMDY
+1022 
-1031 RAKLKGV
+1031 
-1038 ENDLATYTDVN
+1038 
-1049 TKNTSIQQRI
+1049 
-1059 NTLQGRLSAHDPATT
+1059 
-1074 HTKAYQD
+1074 
-1081 LEALLNNLRTSHQQI
+1081 
-1096 GGRQL
+1096 GRQVN
-1101 DWDMN
+1101 WDMAE
-1106 TILAKYNVQNA
+1106 ILQQAGIQNA
-1117 FKEGGSINRN
+1117 FKQGGSINRN

>member
-1 MAEQERKTFK
+1 MAENKQEKRTFK

-23 KLHAEQENNYYNFA
+23 AQHAQFENNYYDFA

-42 YDETALSGLRQAIS
+42 YDATALQGLRQAITN
-56 DRINAVKSGQAFD
+56 RINAVKDGKSFD
-69 ADGVLG
+69 GDGTLD
-75 TDTVDNTTI
+75 TDRVDNTKI

-92 KKAKYVDQDNTE
+92 KKDKYVDQDNTE
-104 WAKYYLNK
+104 WAKYYLNQ
-112 LVGQLK
+112 LVGRIK
-118 PYEKGTTADKGAWDI
+118 PYERPTTPDKGAWDI
-133 TKHGLSAYLTG
+133 SKYGLSAYLTG

-154 KYDLRDKDNPEAA
+154 KYDLRDQDNPEATRA
-167 RSFTQRRE
+167 FTQRRE
-175 ILKKHLAGYNNWL
+175 LLKKHLAGYNNWL

-218 NLDNNALATQLRR
+218 TLDNNALAAQLRR

-239 TAFTSDRWDLSKSSD
+239 TAFTSDRWDLSKSSS

-273 EKYQQYIK
+273 EKYQQYVK

-293 NFGGTFFTSSGDGL
+293 NFGGTYFTSAGDGL
-307 FDMSDSE
+307 FNMSDSE
-314 YETWLNTHTNDKDAY
+314 YESWLNTHTNDKDAY

-336 YYKNPFDTK
+336 YYKNPFDAK
-345 VAGEYL
+345 IAGEYL
-351 PLAERFGALKDV
+351 PLAGRFGALKDV
-363 TIGGRAYKYDPRT
+363 TIDGRAYKYDPRT

-390 SGEIRHAF
+390 SGEMRHAF
-398 IGDIEAEKE
+398 IGDIEEE
-407 ALRRKWRIDNGYEDE
+407 MQALKRKWRIDNGYEDE
-422 AAQYFEEGGV
+422 ADKYTKYNEQGGV
-432 ISMQTGGGFN
+432 LSMQTGGGFN

-482 FVSEQDS
+482 FVSEEDS
-489 IASPNAGFSGAEVAR
+489 IASPDSGFSGAEIAR

-512 TSMFLDPVTGTAV
+512 TSMFLDPITGTAV

-547 VKNLGINVGFDLLGA
+547 VKNLGINAGFDLLGA

-599 FDGMMDSWGKFT
+599 FGGMMDSWSKFT

-645 AQNQMK
+645 AQNQVK

-664 RDKNTGEI
+664 RDKSTGEI

-683 TIRNHKGDAKK
+683 AIRSHKGDAKK

-708 FGENGTWEIN
+708 FGENGPWEIN

-723 LQKPFGRTENAD
+723 LQKPWGKTEKAD
-735 GSKSWELRGFRKD
+735 GSTSLELRGFRKD

-754 DVYDFSQ
+754 DIYDFSRI
-761 VPQGYG
+761 PQGYG
-767 ASAGY
+767 VSAGS
-772 KIPGVSDYLNNLHQS
+772 KIPGVSDKLNQWHQQAMG
-787 WVSKLS
+787 KL
-793 GNPTQINARGV
+793 NKTPTQVDAKGAKTV
-804 MTSAEIDAQH
+804 AEVDAEVKA
-814 QQLLKDQGV
+814 LRDPV
-823 DAQIEKLT
+823 DAQIRAVQDAMTRRADAKNRINAQLTPEKKRLQDIQT
-831 QAMDA
+831 RLRGVPDEATLNTNKTTLEQNIATNDANITSRQQLVDQAQKDL
-836 RNKSQEITKD
+836 D
-846 KLTKAQE
+846 KLLNKKRVPKKKQKQHKADIKSARARLQGHKATLQGYQATKQRYDTDMSKLQAQLQDY
-853 ALGLNQD
+853 ADLTPVQANVNRLQRIQSRLGRGNHTNAYNRLQQM
-860 RVKGLASEA
+860 LA
-869 DLQANKTAYETQ
+869 DLQTN
-881 LRSLP
+881 
-886 DDLTLRNAEQAIA
+886 
-899 HNQSILDRNKTRRAE
+899 H
-914 LSASRKEKIQQSV
+914 
-927 EGFDN
+927 
-932 KIAKKQ
+932 
-938 DKIKKLQKRL
+938 
-948 KSLNKIKNPTPEQIR
+948 
-963 EKRSLIGH
+963 
-971 IQGQQRAI
+971 
-979 SGIEAKKGQIAD
+979 
-991 KITKQYT
+991 
-998 KEYARLAAENKTAKG
+998 
-1013 SIATAQPIA
+1013 
-1022 NQRQSLMDY
+1022 
-1031 RAKLKGV
+1031 
-1038 ENDLATYTDVN
+1038 
-1049 TKNTSIQQRI
+1049 
-1059 NTLQGRLSAHDPATT
+1059 TT
-1074 HTKAYQD
+1074 V
-1081 LEALLNNLRTSHQQI
+1081 S
-1096 GGRQL
+1096 GRQVN
-1101 DWDMN
+1101 WDMAE
-1106 TILAKYNVQNA
+1106 ILQQAGVQNA
-1117 FKEGGSINRN
+1117 FKQGGSIDKN